1 MDLLLVPAGFAVGLL
16 VGLTGVGGGA
26 LMTPTLILYGIP
38 PAVAVGSDLVYAA
51 LTKSVGAVL
60 HQLRSNI
67 RWRIVGRMALG
78 SLPACALTLWM
89 LKMWHAEGAGYE
101 GVVTITLGAALVLT
115 AGVTLLRPW
124 LMQHRDIDFPER
136 TVFVATVAS
145 GAFIGALV
153 TLSSVGA
160 GALGAA
166 FLLLFYR
173 KLPMATIVG
182 TDLAHAVFLAAL
194 AGMGHWHLGAVDASL
209 LAPLLMGSIP
219 GLYCGTR
226 WASIIRDSVL
236 RPVIATFLL
245 LLGVG
250 FFLKELI

>member
-26 LMTPTLILYGIP
+26 LMTPALILYGIP

-60 HQLRSNI
+60 HQLRRNI
-67 RWRIVGRMALG
+67 EWRIVARMALG
-78 SLPACALTLWM
+78 SLPACGLTLLM
-89 LKMWHAEGAGYE
+89 LQNWHTKGTGYE
-101 GVVTITLGAALVLT
+101 GVVTITLGGALVLT

-124 LMQHRDIDFPER
+124 LMEHRNIEFSDR
-136 TVFVATVAS
+136 TALIATVAG
-145 GAFIGALV
+145 GAFIGVLV

-173 KLPMATIVG
+173 SLPMATVVG

-194 AGMGHWHLGAVDASL
+194 AGMGHWHLGAVDVSL
-209 LAPLLMGSIP
+209 LTPLLMGSIP

-226 WASIIRDSVL
+226 WASRIRDDVL
-236 RPVIATFLL
+236 RPVIASFLL
-245 LLGVG
+245 LLGLG
-250 FFLKELI
+250 FSLKEMI

>member
-1 MDLLLVPAGFAVGLL
+1 MDFLLVPAGFAVGLL

-26 LMTPTLILYGIP
+26 LMTPALILYGIP

-60 HQLRSNI
+60 HQLRRNI

-78 SLPACALTLWM
+78 SLPACGITLW
-89 LKMWHAEGAGYE
+89 LLAGLHRQGTGYE
-101 GVVTITLGAALVLT
+101 SVVTVTLGVALVLT

-124 LMQHRDIDFPER
+124 LMDHRDVQLSDR
-136 TVFVATVAS
+136 TIFLGTVVG

-160 GALGAA
+160 GALGAV
-166 FLLLFYR
+166 FLLVFYR
-173 KLPMATIVG
+173 ALPMASIVG

-194 AGMGHWHLGAVDASL
+194 AGLGHWKLGAVDVSL

-219 GLYCGTR
+219 GLYLGTR
-226 WASIIRDSVL
+226 WASQIRDEVL

-245 LLGVG
+245 ILGLG
-250 FFLKELI
+250 FSLKELM

>member
-1 MDLLLVPAGFAVGLL
+1 MDWLLVPAGFAVGLL

-26 LMTPTLILYGIP
+26 LMTPALILYGIP

-60 HQLRSNI
+60 HQVRRNI
-67 RWRIVGRMALG
+67 QWRIVGRMALG
-78 SLPACALTLWM
+78 SLPACAITLWI
-89 LKMWHAEGAGYE
+89 LRTWHARGTGYE

-124 LMQHRDIDFPER
+124 LMAHRDTEFTDR
-136 TVFVATVAS
+136 TAFIATVAG
-145 GAFIGALV
+145 GAFIGTLV

-173 KLPMATIVG
+173 ELPMATIVG

-194 AGMGHWHLGAVDASL
+194 AGLGHWQLGAVDVSL
-209 LAPLLMGSIP
+209 LAPLLLGSIP
-219 GLYCGTR
+219 GLYLGTR
-226 WASIIRDSVL
+226 WASLIRDDVL

-245 LLGVG
+245 LLGLG
-250 FFLKELI
+250 FSLKELI

>member
-60 HQLRSNI
+60 HQLRRNI
-67 RWRIVGRMALG
+67 QWRIVGRMALG
-78 SLPACALTLWM
+78 SLPACAVTLWV
-89 LKMWHAEGAGYE
+89 LQSWVARGTGYE
-101 GVVTITLGAALVLT
+101 GVVTITLGGALVLT

-124 LMQHRDIDFPER
+124 VMRHRDIEFSPR
-136 TVFVATVAS
+136 TAFIATVAG
-145 GAFIGALV
+145 GAFIGVLV

-173 KLPMATIVG
+173 EMPMATIVG

-194 AGMGHWHLGAVDASL
+194 AGIGHWKLGAVDVTL

-226 WASIIRDSVL
+226 WASMIRDGVL
-236 RPVIATFLL
+236 RPVIASFLL
-245 LLGVG
+245 CIGLG

>member
-1 MDLLLVPAGFAVGLL
+1 MDLLLVPAGFVVGLL

-26 LMTPTLILYGIP
+26 LMTPALILYGIP
-38 PAVAVGSDLVYAA
+38 PAVAVGNDLVYAA

-60 HQLRSNI
+60 HQIRRNI
-67 RWRIVGRMALG
+67 QWRIVGRMALG
-78 SLPACALTLWM
+78 SLPASGAMLWLLGNWHSKGTEYESVLT
-89 LKMWHAEGAGYE
+89 
-101 GVVTITLGAALVLT
+101 VILGGALVLT

-124 LMQHRDIDFPER
+124 LMQYRNIDFAER
-136 TVFVATVAS
+136 TVFLATVAS

-173 KLPMATIVG
+173 TLPMATIVG
-182 TDLAHAVFLAAL
+182 TDLTHAVFLAAL
-194 AGMGHWHLGAVDASL
+194 AGLGHWQLGVVDPSL
-209 LAPLLMGSIP
+209 LAPLLVGSIP
-219 GLYCGTR
+219 GLYLGTR
-226 WASIIRDSVL
+226 WANRIRDGVL
-236 RPVIATFLL
+236 RTVIATFLL
-245 LLGVG
+245 LLGAG

>member
-1 MDLLLVPAGFAVGLL
+1 MDLFLVPAGFAVGLL

-26 LMTPTLILYGIP
+26 LMTPALILYGIP

-60 HQLRSNI
+60 HQIRRNI
-67 RWRIVGRMALG
+67 QWRIVGRMALG
-78 SLPACALTLWM
+78 SLPACGVTWWM
-89 LKMWHAEGAGYE
+89 LRTWHTQGTGYE
-101 GVVTITLGAALVLT
+101 SVVTITLGVALVLT
-115 AGVTLLRPW
+115 AGVTLMRPW
-124 LMQHRDIDFPER
+124 VMQHRNIDFTER
-136 TVFVATVAS
+136 TVFIATVAG

-166 FLLLFYR
+166 FLLLLYR
-173 KLPMATIVG
+173 TLPMATIVG
-182 TDLAHAVFLAAL
+182 TDLAHAVFLTAL
-194 AGMGHWHLGAVDASL
+194 AGVGHWHLGAVEPSL

-219 GLYCGTR
+219 GLYIGTR
-226 WASIIRDSVL
+226 WASIIRDDVL

-245 LLGVG
+245 LLGLG
-250 FFLKELI
+250 FFLNELT

>member
-1 MDLLLVPAGFAVGLL
+1 MDYLLIPAGFAVGLL

-60 HQLRSNI
+60 HQLRRNI
-67 RWRIVGRMALG
+67 RWRIVGRLALG
-78 SLPACALTLWM
+78 SLPACAGTLW
-89 LKMWHAEGAGYE
+89 LLDSWHSEGTGYE
-101 GVVTITLGAALVLT
+101 GVVTVTLGAALVLT

-124 LMQHRDIDFPER
+124 LMEHRDTELAEK
-136 TVFVATVAS
+136 TVFLGTIAG

-166 FLLLFYR
+166 FLLLLYR
-173 KLPMATIVG
+173 TLPMATIVG

-194 AGMGHWHLGAVDASL
+194 AGVGHWRLGAVDVAL
-209 LAPLLMGSIP
+209 LAPLLTGSIP
-219 GLYCGTR
+219 GLYLGTR
-226 WASIIRDSVL
+226 WASLIRDDVL
-236 RPVIATFLL
+236 RPVIAVFLL
-245 LLGVG
+245 FLGLG
-250 FFLKELI
+250 FSLKEFI

>member
-1 MDLLLVPAGFAVGLL
+1 MDYLLVPAGFAVGLL

-26 LMTPTLILYGIP
+26 LMTPALILYGIP

-60 HQLRSNI
+60 HQVRRNI
-67 RWRIVGRMALG
+67 QWRIVGRMALG
-78 SLPACALTLWM
+78 SLPACAFTLW
-89 LKMWHAEGAGYE
+89 LLEGLQRKGAGYE
-101 GVVTITLGAALVLT
+101 SLVTVTLGVALVLT

-124 LMQHRDIDFPER
+124 LMEHRDIQLTDKTTFLG
-136 TVFVATVAS
+136 TVVG

-166 FLLLFYR
+166 FLLVFYR
-173 KLPMATIVG
+173 SLPMASVVG

-194 AGMGHWHLGAVDASL
+194 AGFGHWKLGAVDVSL
-209 LAPLLMGSIP
+209 LLPLLMGSIP
-219 GLYCGTR
+219 GLYMGTR
-226 WASIIRDSVL
+226 WASLMRDEVL
-236 RPVIATFLL
+236 RPAIATFLL
-245 LLGVG
+245 LLGLG
-250 FFLKELI
+250 FSLKELI